1 MVVCNIAGDFI
12 MTEKG
17 KNKNAI
23 LVLIIL
29 VILLATIGLVEYG
42 IICKNIEKNRQLS
55 TLKKQV
61 EEETK
66 DGVKEHG
73 KLKVVGVQ
81 LRDEKG
87 NNVQLRGMSS
97 HGILWYPDYIN
108 YASIMETKKHGANMF
123 RIAMYSDGGG
133 DGYIKKPELSKRLM
147 YQAVENVL
155 SADMYA
161 IVDWHILNDGNP
173 NTNIEKAK
181 EFFKEITGAYKN
193 NLGIIYEI
201 CNEPNGDTTW
211 DDIVKYADE
220 IIPIIR
226 NNATDAIILV
236 GTPDYSYSVT
246 KVEKKL
252 EYDNIMYSYHFYAGQ
267 YDDSY
272 QYMIGD
278 AQRAGVPVFVS
289 EWGINTENN
298 KETALQQGKKFAE
311 YINKENISFAA
322 WSLCNKDECFSAI
335 KPECIKYS
343 GWNDEDLTEVGKIL
357 FSALNGDK

>member
-1 MVVCNIAGDFI
+1 

-29 VILLATIGLVEYG
+29 VIFLAAIGLVEYG

-61 EEETK
+61 EEEAK

-193 NLGIIYEI
+193 NLGII
-201 CNEPNGDTTW
+201 C
-211 DDIVKYADE
+211 
-220 IIPIIR
+220 R
-226 NNATDAIILV
+226 
-236 GTPDYSYSVT
+236 
-246 KVEKKL
+246 
-252 EYDNIMYSYHFYAGQ
+252 
-267 YDDSY
+267 
-272 QYMIGD
+272 
-278 AQRAGVPVFVS
+278 
-289 EWGINTENN
+289 
-298 KETALQQGKKFAE
+298 
-311 YINKENISFAA
+311 
-322 WSLCNKDECFSAI
+322 
-335 KPECIKYS
+335 
-343 GWNDEDLTEVGKIL
+343 
-357 FSALNGDK
+357 